1 MTHNPENTLTL
12 PPLIVPDWP
21 VSARVRSCITT
32 RGELQPGDAYAS
44 FNLALHVGDNPER
57 VTQRRH
63 QLCQQL
69 GLARAPQWL
78 EQVHGIR
85 VVEAQDDDLVRTADG
100 CFTSASGL
108 ACTVMTADC
117 LPVLLVNKKENR
129 VAAVHA
135 GWRGLAD
142 GVLASAVASFDDA
155 PGDLLVYL
163 GPAISAAAFEVGIDV
178 LETFFENARN
188 TDHSEKI
195 ARAFTPGAKPLH
207 FFGDLYALARAELQ
221 SLGVQD
227 IFGGDFCTFT
237 DAGRFYSYRRDGVTG
252 RMASLIWLQE

>member
-1 MTHNPENTLTL
+1 MTHNAENTLTL
-12 PPLIVPDWP
+12 PSLIVPDWP

-32 RGELQPGDAYAS
+32 RGEPQAGDAYAS
-44 FNLALHVGDNPER
+44 FNLAQHVGDSPER
-57 VTQRRH
+57 VMQRRH
-63 QLCQQL
+63 QLCRQL
-69 GLARAPQWL
+69 GLVRAPQWL

-85 VVEAQDDDLVRTADG
+85 LVEAQDDDLVRTADG

-117 LPVLLVNKKENR
+117 LPVLLVNKKESR

-142 GVLASAVASFDDA
+142 GVLASAVASFDDT

-178 LETFFENARN
+178 LETFFENALS
-188 TDHSEKI
+188 TEHSEKI

>member
-12 PPLIVPDWP
+12 PSLIVPDWP

-32 RGELQPGDAYAS
+32 RDEPQPGDVYAS

-57 VTQRRH
+57 VTQRRQ

-85 VVEAQDDDLVRTADG
+85 VVEAHDDDLVRTADG
-100 CFTSASGL
+100 CFTSTSGL

-207 FFGDLYALARAELQ
+207 FFGDLYALARAELEG
-221 SLGVQD
+221 LGVQD